1 MAVFLINICKFNGC
15 GIKFD
20 SLGELITHIE
30 NIHIGKCDDHPNE
43 INWSI
48 FVADGYVLYARTTI
62 ILTEIQSIFFLTI
75 SNTFAVCGMFG
86 MCYV

>member
-30 NIHIGKCDDHPNE
+30 NIHIGKCQ
-43 INWSI
+43 
-48 FVADGYVLYARTTI
+48 I
-62 ILTEIQSIFFLTI
+62 IVHNF
-75 SNTFAVCGMFG
+75 
-86 MCYV
+86 